1 MDFIVNCSVIPPCKL
16 ITLPIF
22 LKHLVIFLELYQRA
36 QNRQK
41 KMFIARQHA
50 YIPAERD
57 IVLPILSVR
66 PSVKCRYY
74 MQMYGYIVTL
84 FLTF

>member
-1 MDFIVNCSVIPPCKL
+1 
-16 ITLPIF
+16 
-22 LKHLVIFLELYQRA
+22 
-36 QNRQK
+36 
-41 KMFIARQHA
+41 MFIARQHA

-84 FLTF
+84 FLTFW